1 MTINANQNPDDIEPL
16 SPEALVL
23 LAQIKAAGVREL
35 TPKEQALINAT
46 LVYQII
52 FGSIPFKTEGEPE

>member
-1 MTINANQNPDDIEPL
+1 MTINANQNPDD
-16 SPEALVL
+16 PEALV
-23 LAQIKAAGVREL
+23 QAAGVREL
-35 TPKEQALINAT
+35 IPKEQALINAT